1 MKAVSGPGPSSQP
14 APYWAD
20 PDTEY
25 RPHWAVLGE
34 TRPGWAWSRPSYRD
48 LSAEPRSDDVVDDD
62 TPNIV
67 DDTAVA
73 VDGDGQYRAERQ
85 TERTFYDSEVIRQVP
100 NDRYTSKRSWF

>member
-1 MKAVSGPGPSSQP
+1 MLDLTLEEFNSPKNVSKYVQLASI
-14 APYWAD
+14 A
-20 PDTEY
+20 
-25 RPHWAVLGE
+25 LGIHVQ
-34 TRPGWAWSRPSYRD
+34 SLSYH
-48 LSAEPRSDDVVDDD
+48 DVRRLITVQEGEDEDDD

-85 TERTFYDSEVIRQVP
+85 TERSFYDSEVIRQVP